1 MKKYLK
7 LLPLILY
14 PYMYLILFIIFLIIN
29 NISGGNAGIENGFF
43 IGIILLIVY
52 NIYVLCIS
60 VYNAVI
66 TAKNNCK
73 ASEAAKINLIIKGS
87 QMRRG
92 DVFRHMGGGLQQ
104 LDFHLQGRVAENPQ
118 ELCFRLNLGRHQIEQ
133 QNPKRTNVLSH
144 GAPLGHD
151 EDIFIFQYRL
161 RRQLVR
167 NLDRHI
173 NAPLHADL

>member
-66 TAKNNCK
+66 TAKNDCK

-87 QMRRG
+87 QIPAYIFNFMVG
-92 DVFRHMGGGLQQ
+92 ILGILMSVWGIGLIIMVIVLDVLTIILTGISSIGCAIKMNKERIFSTSGSILMAIGS
-104 LDFHLQGRVAENPQ
+104 FVF
-118 ELCFRLNLGRHQIEQ
+118 CI
-133 QNPKRTNVLSH
+133 
-144 GAPLGHD
+144 
-151 EDIFIFQYRL
+151 DIIIAIVYMLKSRK
-161 RRQLVR
+161 
-167 NLDRHI
+167 I
-173 NAPLHADL
+173 